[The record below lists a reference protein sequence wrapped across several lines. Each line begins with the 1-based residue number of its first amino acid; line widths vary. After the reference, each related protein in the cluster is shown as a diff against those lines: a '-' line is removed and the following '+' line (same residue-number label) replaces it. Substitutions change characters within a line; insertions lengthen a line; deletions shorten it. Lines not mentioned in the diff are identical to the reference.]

1 MRNNFMN
8 VLALLSILF
17 IAACGNNEQTSQ
29 TDQESI
35 PQAEVA
41 NPKLKLQIYYFHST
55 NRCATCNSIETAVR
69 EVVESNF
76 REQLASGI
84 VNFKTIN
91 VDEAEN
97 KVLAKKYE
105 AAGAA
110 LHFVQIENGI
120 ETDNDLTEYA
130 FSNVRTQ
137 PDLFKS
143 VLKEKIQSI
152 IQ

>member
-1 MRNNFMN
+1 MKNNFMK

-17 IAACGNNEQTSQ
+17 IAACGNNEQTNQ
-29 TDQESI
+29 ADQENI
-35 PQAEVA
+35 ALTEIA
-41 NPKLKLQIYYFHST
+41 NPKLKLQIYYFHGT
-55 NRCATCNSIETAVR
+55 NRCATCNSIETAVK
-69 EVVESNF
+69 EVVDSNF
-76 REQLASGI
+76 KEQLASGI

-97 KVLAKKYE
+97 KILAKKYE

-110 LHFVQIENGI
+110 LHFVQIENGT